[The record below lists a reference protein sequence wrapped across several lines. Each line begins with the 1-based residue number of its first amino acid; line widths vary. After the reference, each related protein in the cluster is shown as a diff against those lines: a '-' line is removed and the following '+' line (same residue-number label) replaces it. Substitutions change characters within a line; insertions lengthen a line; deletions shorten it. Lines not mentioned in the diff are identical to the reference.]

1 LPDQIQDRK
10 EVNLMSDDFFDI
22 GWEEMALAGSLAEEM
37 AEEEKERLK
46 LKREMEQEAEKD
58 ECDCCCEEC
67 DPCDPPDDEPY
78 APPEED
84 P

>member
-1 LPDQIQDRK
+1 LPDPIPKRK
-10 EVNLMSDDFFDI
+10 EVKPMSDDFFDI

-37 AEEEKERLK
+37 AAEENKRRK
-46 LKREMEQEAEKD
+46 LEQEMEKD
-58 ECDCCCEEC
+58 ECDSCCEEC

-78 APPEED
+78 EPPDED